1 LSEENIET
9 PQLSVTRNEAG
20 IVRRIKQIPN
30 FVASV
35 RKEMQLVYRP
45 SWQEVRSTTLLV
57 FVFLFLFELYLC
69 TFDLVFAPL
78 DRWLFPR

>member
-1 LSEENIET
+1 
-9 PQLSVTRNEAG
+9 
-20 IVRRIKQIPN
+20 
-30 FVASV
+30 
-35 RKEMQLVYRP
+35 MQLVYRP